1 MKILL
6 AKLIFVFTTS
16 AILFCACPNNED
28 ANQAS
33 NNANRGNTANNSNNN
48 APNDD
53 VEELG
58 KIVKLPFLPEEAV
71 WRETNLNNQ
80 NSGNRVPAPNEKKLI
95 GVLRFSPADA
105 QGLITQAEKYNPSKT
120 ATIDVET
127 WFPAELIAQS
137 QLSGD
142 ETLKG
147 TTYAANDFFQN
158 SYNNGKLFRIED
170 TNYFV
175 LEMVSN

>member
-16 AILFCACPNNED
+16 AFLFCGCPNSKD

-33 NNANRGNTANNSNNN
+33 NNANQVNIANNFNNN
-48 APNDD
+48 AVNYDI
-53 VEELG
+53 EEFG
-58 KIVKLPFLPEEAV
+58 KIVRLPFLPEEAV
-71 WRETNLNNQ
+71 WRETNLNTQ
-80 NSGNRVPAPNEKKLI
+80 SSENRIPAPNEKKLI
-95 GVLRFSPADA
+95 AVLKFLPADA
-105 QGLITQAEKYNPSKT
+105 RALIAQAEKYSPSEA

-158 SYNNGKLFRIED
+158 THKNGKLFRIED

-175 LEMVSN
+175 LELISN